1 MASDTATA
9 TPNRA
14 KPPKPA
20 SAAKSGAR
28 AAWRTA
34 RRAAVL
40 LAQAAR
46 AAVFASRLAARGAR
60 RIWAFLSPPLRRLT
74 WIDEAS
80 RRAAEFW
87 TRLFAVTGIAALLRF
102 YRRISPLTR
111 SILAVNIFALAILG
125 GGFLYLGQFQD
136 GLIAANI
143 DALETQG
150 QIFGAALGEGAVS
163 DQPQIGLTL
172 TPDIAREMIRRLVE
186 PTLDTRARVY
196 NLQGELLADTNVLR
210 GGPGGVVRVSEL
222 PPPDRGLFERVADRV
237 YGAVV
242 WLLPARKHYPLYV
255 EPAVQTASAYPE
267 VARAL
272 SGDIASVVQSDRAYG
287 GLVITVAVP
296 VQRYRQV
303 LGAVQLSVGSADI
316 DKAVRSVRFQI
327 LKVFGF
333 ALIVTVLLSVYLAST
348 IARPIRRL
356 AAAAERV
363 RRRHGRDIVIPD
375 LTQRGDEIGE
385 LSGALREMT
394 AALWQRM
401 EAIER
406 FAADVAHEIKNPIT
420 SLRSAI
426 ETAIRIDD
434 RAKEKR
440 LLALVMEDIDRL
452 NRLVTDI
459 SNASR
464 LDAELFRDEFATVQL
479 GRLLAALVEVYE
491 TAARSGA
498 PELILTV
505 SDTRGAPGNELSVP
519 GIEDRLVQVFRNL
532 IENAASFSPPGGSI
546 RISARR
552 EGGFAVIEVEDDGP
566 GIPPGKLEAIFDRF
580 YSERPAGEKF
590 GTHSGLGLSISKQ
603 IVETHRGTLKAENRT
618 DAQGRVIGARFIVS
632 LPAR

>member
-9 TPNRA
+9 TPDRA
-14 KPPKPA
+14 QQPKPA
-20 SAAKSGAR
+20 PEMKSGTR
-28 AAWRTA
+28 AAWR
-34 RRAAVL
+34 L
-40 LAQAAR
+40 AR
-46 AAVFASRLAARGAR
+46 AAAALLATAAWAAWFLLRLAGRGAR
-60 RIWAFLSPPLRRLT
+60 RMWTLLWKLLRRLS
-74 WIDEAS
+74 WIDD
-80 RRAAEFW
+80 AAKAAAGHSA
-87 TRLFAVTGIAALLRF
+87 RLAALPGISASLHF

-111 SILAVNIFALAILG
+111 SIVAVNVFALAILG
-125 GGFLYLGQFQD
+125 GGFLYLGQYQD

-163 DQPQIGLTL
+163 EEPQIGLTL
-172 TPDIAREMIRRLVE
+172 APEVTREMIRRLVE

-196 NLQGELLADTNVLR
+196 DLQGGLLADTNVLR
-210 GGPGGVVRVSEL
+210 GGPGGVVQISEL
-222 PPPDRGLFERVADRV
+222 PPPDPGLFERLADRV
-237 YGAVV
+237 YAAIV
-242 WLLPARKHYPLYV
+242 WLLPAGRHYPPYV
-255 EPAVQTASAYPE
+255 EPGVQTASAYPE

-272 SGDIASVVQSDRAYG
+272 SGDIASVVQSDPEYG

-303 LGAVQLSVGSADI
+303 LGAVQLSIGSADI
-316 DKAVRSVRFQI
+316 DRAVRSVRFQI
-327 LKVFGF
+327 IKVFGF
-333 ALIVTVLLSVYLAST
+333 ALIVTVLLSLYLAGT

-363 RRRHGRDIVIPD
+363 RRRPGRDATIPD
-375 LTQRGDEIGE
+375 LTNRGDEIGE

-434 RAKEKR
+434 REKEKR

-464 LDAELFRDEFATVQL
+464 LDAELFRDEFASTRL
-479 GRLLAALVEVYE
+479 GHLLAALVEVYE
-491 TAARSGA
+491 SAARPGA
-498 PELILTV
+498 PKLILT
-505 SDTRGAPGNELSVP
+505 APENELTVP

-532 IENAASFSPPGGSI
+532 IENAASFSPPGGTI

-552 EGGFAVIEVEDDGP
+552 NAGFAEITVEDDGP
-566 GIPPGKLEAIFDRF
+566 GIPPGKLAAIFDRF

-618 DAQGRVIGARFIVS
+618 DAQGRILGARFIVR

>member
-9 TPNRA
+9 TPDRA
-14 KPPKPA
+14 KQPKPA

-28 AAWRTA
+28 AAWRIARSAAALLALTA
-34 RRAAVL
+34 RAV
-40 LAQAAR
+40 
-46 AAVFASRLAARGAR
+46 VFMLRLAARGVR
-60 RIWAFLSPPLRRLT
+60 RLWALLWPPLRRVN
-74 WIDEAS
+74 WIDDAA
-80 RRAAEFW
+80 RRVAEFW
-87 TRLFAVTGIAALLRF
+87 TRLLGLTGIAALLRF
-102 YRRISPLTR
+102 YRRVSPLTR
-111 SILAVNIFALAILG
+111 SILGVNIFALAILG
-125 GGFLYLGQFQD
+125 GGFLYLGQYQD

-143 DALETQG
+143 DSLETQG
-150 QIFGAALGEGAVS
+150 QIFGAALGEGAVN
-163 DQPQIGLTL
+163 DQPQIGLVL
-172 TPDIAREMIRRLVE
+172 APDIAREMIRRLVE
-186 PTLDTRARVY
+186 PTLDIRARVY
-196 NLQGELLADTNVLR
+196 DLQGGLVADTNVLR

-222 PPPDRGLFERVADRV
+222 PPPDTGLFERLADRV

-242 WLLPARKHYPLYV
+242 WLFPAGKHYPPYV

-272 SGDIASVVQSDRAYG
+272 AGDIASTVQNDRVYG

-333 ALIVTVLLSVYLAST
+333 SLIVTVLLSVYLAST

-385 LSGALREMT
+385 LSGALRDMT

-406 FAADVAHEIKNPIT
+406 FAADVSHEIKNPIT

-434 RAKEKR
+434 PAKGKR

-464 LDAELFRDEFATVQL
+464 LDAELFRGEFATVQL
-479 GRLLAALVEVYE
+479 DRLLAALVEVYE
-491 TAARSGA
+491 SAARPGA
-498 PELILTV
+498 PKLMLAVTGA
-505 SDTRGAPGNELSVP
+505 RGAAGGELTVP

-532 IENAASFSPPGGSI
+532 IENAVSFSPPGGVI
-546 RISARR
+546 RITARR
-552 EGGFAVIEVEDDGP
+552 DGAFVVVEVEDDGP
-566 GIPPGKLEAIFDRF
+566 GIPPAKLEAIFDRF
-580 YSERPAGEKF
+580 YSERPPGEKF

-603 IVETHRGTLKAENRT
+603 IVDSHRGTLKAENRT
-618 DAQGRVIGARFIVS
+618 DAQGRVIGARFIVR